1 MHITVVGNGYVGLV
15 TAACLSFIGH
25 RVVGVDNDRRKL
37 ASLRKGIAPLYEPG
51 LQRLLTEGMD
61 AGRLSFSEDLATAVC
76 ASEVIFIAV
85 GTPGRPDGSVDLTS
99 VEAVAEAIGRALAST
114 TEDRM
119 RVVAT
124 KSTMPVGT
132 SARVEEIIRASFEH
146 AVQSTSKVASLER
159 LFVVSNPE
167 FLREGC
173 AISDWLYPDRI
184 VIGSENEQATAVLTE
199 VYGPILRQTF
209 DVPDGLPPRPEGLSR
224 VPLIVTDRRSA
235 ELAKYA
241 ANALLST
248 RISFANEIANICE
261 RTGAD
266 VCEVMRIVGLDHRIG
281 AHYLSAGIGWGGS
294 CLGKDVAALIKT
306 ATDQGYE
313 PELLKAVLHTN
324 TQQRHVLVDRLE
336 QLLGGLEGKT
346 VGLLGLAFKPGTDDI
361 RDAPSLTIA
370 RTLLERAARVK
381 VYDPVAMPNV
391 RAEYPTLALIY
402 AASELDLAKDC
413 HAVVLVTEWDQFRQ
427 LDFHK
432 LRAVMAGTLFV
443 DGRNALDPL
452 MISQAGLNYVGVGR
466 PSCRDQSWL
475 RHAGDKSGRKEL
487 CDGKPSSSSLFA

>member
-1 MHITVVGNGYVGLV
+1 MNITVVGNGYVGLV
-15 TAACLSFIGH
+15 TATCLSFIGH
-25 RVVGVDNDRRKL
+25 RVVGVDNDQRKL

-51 LQRLLTEGMD
+51 LQRLLAEGMK
-61 AGRLSFSEDLATAVC
+61 AGRLSFSEDLAAAVC

-85 GTPGRPDGSVDLTS
+85 GTPGRPDGSVDLES
-99 VEAVAEAIGRALAST
+99 VEMVARAIGRALVGCAD
-114 TEDRM
+114 DRL

-132 SARVEEIIRASFEH
+132 SARVEEIIRASFAR
-146 AVQSTSKVASLER
+146 AVGTDQGSQSSSKVPPLKR

-184 VIGSENEQATAVLTE
+184 VIGSENEQATAILAE
-199 VYGPILRQTF
+199 VYRPILRQTF

-224 VPLIVTDRRSA
+224 VPLVVTDRRSA

-248 RISFANEIANICE
+248 RISFANEMANICE
-261 RTGAD
+261 RVGAD

-281 AHYLSAGIGWGGS
+281 AQYLSAGIGWGGS

-313 PELLKAVLHTN
+313 PKLLEAVLHTN
-324 TQQRHVLVDRLE
+324 RQQRHALVGRLE
-336 QLLGGLEGKT
+336 QLLDGLDGKT

-370 RTLLERAARVK
+370 RALLERAARVK
-381 VYDPVAMPNV
+381 VYDPVAMPAV
-391 RAEYPTLALIY
+391 RAEYPDLALIY
-402 AASELDLAKDC
+402 ATNELDLARDC
-413 HAVVLVTEWDQFRQ
+413 DAVILVTEWDQFRQ

-432 LRAVMAGTLFV
+432 LRTMMAGTLIV
-443 DGRNALDPL
+443 DGRNVLDPEAV
-452 MISQAGLNYVGVGR
+452 SKAGLTYVGIGR
-466 PSCRDQSWL
+466 PPRP
-475 RHAGDKSGRKEL
+475 K
-487 CDGKPSSSSLFA
+487 